1 MIIVMRPNA
10 EQAEVDHVVEKV
22 KEIGCKAILLEGTNR
37 KVIAAIGDKR
47 DVSPE
52 FWDAIPGVEKAVPIL
67 APYKIASREVKK
79 NDTEIKIKD
88 HVIGGNKI
96 SVIAGPCAVE
106 SQEQINFI
114 ADKVKEAGA
123 IALRGGAFKPRTNP
137 YSFQGL
143 REEGLEYL
151 AKARDATGLAVVT
164 EVLSPEHVK
173 LVSSYVDV
181 LQIGTR
187 NMANF
192 LLLQAVGECKKP
204 VILKRGMS
212 ATMEEFLLAGEYI
225 LSHGN
230 PNVILCERGIRTF
243 ENHTRFT
250 LSLSIVPELKKL
262 THLPIMVD
270 PSHGTGVRHLVRPMS
285 KGAIAVGA
293 DGLLLEVHP
302 DPEKAFVDGPQ
313 TITIEEFKS
322 LMTESRAI
330 ARAIGRDI

>member
-1 MIIVMRPNA
+1 MIIVMKPNVKKS
-10 EQAEVDHVVEKV
+10 EIDHVVAKV
-22 KEIGCKAILLEGTNR
+22 EEVGCKAILLEGTNR

-52 FWDAIPGVEKAVPIL
+52 FWSAIPGVEKAVPIL

-79 NDTEIKIKD
+79 TDTEIKIND
-88 HVIGGNKI
+88 QVIGGNKI
-96 SVIAGPCAVE
+96 GVIAGPCAVE
-106 SQEQINFI
+106 GQDQINFI
-114 ADKVKEAGA
+114 ADKVKKAGA

-143 REEGLEYL
+143 GEEGLEYL
-151 AKARDATGLAVVT
+151 AKAREATGLAVVT

-173 LVSSYVDV
+173 LVSNYVDV
-181 LQIGTR
+181 LQVGTR

-212 ATMEEFLLAGEYI
+212 ATMDEFLLAGEYI

-250 LSLSIVPELKKL
+250 LSLSIVPQLKKL
-262 THLPIMVD
+262 THLPVIVD
-270 PSHGTGVRHLVRPMS
+270 PSHGTGVRDLVKPMS

-313 TITIEEFKS
+313 TITIEEFEN

-330 ARAIGRDI
+330 ARAVGRDI